1 MLMNQS
7 LVLIRPKQWIKNVFA
22 LAPLFFSGASDPNV
36 LSRAIIAFIAFSSLS
51 FAVII
56 YY

>member
-1 MLMNQS
+1 MNQS
-7 LVLIRPKQWIKNVFA
+7 LVLIRPKQWIKNVFV

-36 LSRAIIAFIAFSSLS
+36 LSRVIIAFIAFSSLS
-51 FAVII
+51 FAVIT